1 MTPEPVLRQRK
12 PASRAQRNFQLD
24 SVRFGAALLVLISH
38 LRAFVLV
45 DYALLD
51 KPSVPLRLFYFVT
64 GLGHEAVVVFFV
76 LSGYFV
82 SRTVSQPSGGQWR
95 AADYAIN
102 RLSRLWTVLV
112 PGLLATLLLDWLGA
126 QLSGSSYYQGALIPL
141 YHSGP
146 PAPQIPLDAW
156 TFFGNLAFL
165 QTIAVPTYG
174 DNVPLWSL
182 ANEFWYYALFPLLF
196 IGIAGGRKVVVRV
209 LALSVALALM
219 LWLPAAIVEA
229 FGIWLLGYAIA
240 VIGARPQRLRWAA
253 HASAKWSAAL
263 LVLAA
268 LMLARSHRLDQMLSD
283 YLLGL
288 AVAALLITLL
298 QPTSR
303 VADSSFGRLMEL
315 GAEMSYSLYIFHFPL
330 LSFIACVVLGNRTYA
345 PDAQSML
352 LFAALLGLVLL
363 YGLGAYWL
371 FERNT
376 FQVRT
381 SLQRLFR

>member
-1 MTPEPVLRQRK
+1 MSLLRRW
-12 PASRAQRNFQLD
+12 
-24 SVRFGAALLVLISH
+24 VAL
-38 LRAFVLV
+38 
-45 DYALLD
+45 
-51 KPSVPLRLFYFVT
+51 
-64 GLGHEAVVVFFV
+64 
-76 LSGYFV
+76 
-82 SRTVSQPSGGQWR
+82 W
-95 AADYAIN
+95 
-102 RLSRLWTVLV
+102 
-112 PGLLATLLLDWLGA
+112 LLAW
-126 QLSGSSYYQGALIPL
+126 
-141 YHSGP
+141 
-146 PAPQIPLDAW
+146 
-156 TFFGNLAFL
+156 
-165 QTIAVPTYG
+165 
-174 DNVPLWSL
+174 
-182 ANEFWYYALFPLLF
+182 
-196 IGIAGGRKVVVRV
+196 
-209 LALSVALALM
+209 
-219 LWLPAAIVEA
+219 
-229 FGIWLLGYAIA
+229 
-240 VIGARPQRLRWAA
+240 
-253 HASAKWSAAL
+253 
-263 LVLAA
+263 LAA